1 MQYRRLIPVLFIM
14 NGLIVRSENFDTH
27 QIMGNIINEAAR
39 YNEWNV
45 DELIYVDI
53 SRDKTYDSRR
63 DDHRVKAVDSIEAII
78 TEISKVCFM
87 PLTFGGGIKTIED
100 VDLRIRTGAD
110 KVVLNS
116 AAFHSP
122 ELVTRIAKKYG
133 SQCCVVSADYRM
145 VDGKPVLHTDFGTNN
160 TGIVVTDWVK
170 ECQKMGAGEIF
181 LHAIDRDG
189 KANGYDLDTI
199 ADVTAATSL
208 PVIACGGA
216 ADVDDF
222 IDVYEETNVAAVA
235 AGNMFHFTERAYP
248 RAKKDLLREK
258 IHVRP

>member
-14 NGLIVRSENFDTH
+14 NGLIVRSEDFETH
-27 QIMGNIINEAAR
+27 QIMGNIVNEAAR
-39 YNEWNV
+39 YNEWDV

-53 SRDKTYDSRR
+53 SRDKNYDSRR
-63 DDHRVKAVDSIEAII
+63 DDHKIKAVNSIETII
-78 TEISKVCFM
+78 QQISKVCFM
-87 PLTFGGGIKTIED
+87 PLSFGGGIKTIED

-110 KVVLNS
+110 KVIINS
-116 AAFHSP
+116 AAFHTPGLIP
-122 ELVTRIAKKYG
+122 EIAHKYG
-133 SQCCVVSADYRM
+133 SQCCVISADYRM
-145 VDGKPVLHTDFGTNN
+145 INNKPILHTDFGSNN
-160 TGIVVTDWVK
+160 TGLNVIDWVR
-170 ECQKMGAGEIF
+170 ECEKLGAGEVF

-189 KANGYDLDTI
+189 KACGYDFDTI
-199 ADVTAATSL
+199 SDATTATKL

-248 RAKKDLLREK
+248 RAKKELVREK

>member
-14 NGLIVRSENFDTH
+14 NGLIVRSEDFSTH
-27 QIMGNIINEAAR
+27 QIIGNIINEAAR
-39 YNEWNV
+39 YNQWNV

-63 DDHRVKAVDSIEAII
+63 DDHKIKAVDSIETII

-110 KVVLNS
+110 KVVINS
-116 AAFHSP
+116 AAYHTP
-122 ELVTRIAKKYG
+122 ELITEVARKYG
-133 SQCCVVSADYRM
+133 SQCCVISADYRM
-145 VDGKPVLHTDFGTNN
+145 VDGTPILFTDFGSNN
-160 TGIVVTDWVK
+160 TGINVVDWVK
-170 ECQKMGAGEIF
+170 ECQKNGAGEIF

-189 KANGYDLDTI
+189 KACGYDFDTI
-199 ADVTAATSL
+199 SDVTSATSL

-248 RAKKDLLREK
+248 RAKKDLVREK

>member
-1 MQYRRLIPVLFIM
+1 M
-14 NGLIVRSENFDTH
+14 NGLIVRSEDFDTH
-27 QIMGNIINEAAR
+27 QIMGNVINEAAR

-45 DELIYVDI
+45 DELIYIDI

-63 DDHRVKAVDSIEAII
+63 DDHRVKAVDSIEDII

-87 PLTFGGGIKTIED
+87 PLTFGGGIKTVED

-110 KVVLNS
+110 KVVINS
-116 AAFHSP
+116 AAYHTP
-122 ELVTRIAKKYG
+122 ELIHEIAKKYG
-133 SQCCVVSADYRM
+133 SQCCVISVDYRI
-145 VDGKPVLHTDFGTNN
+145 VEGKPLLFTDFGTNN
-160 TGIVVTDWVK
+160 TGIDVKDWVK
-170 ECQKMGAGEIF
+170 ECHKIGAGEIF

-189 KANGYDLDTI
+189 KANGFDIDTI
-199 ADVTAATSL
+199 SDVTSASQL

-248 RAKKDLLREK
+248 RAKKDLIREK

>member
-1 MQYRRLIPVLFIM
+1 M

-27 QIMGNIINEAAR
+27 QIMGNVINEAAR

-45 DELIYVDI
+45 DELIYIDI

-63 DDHRVKAVDSIEAII
+63 DDHRVAALGSIEEIISAI
-78 TEISKVCFM
+78 SRVCFM
-87 PLTFGGGIKTIED
+87 PLTFGGGIRTIRD

-110 KVVLNS
+110 KVVINS
-116 AAFHSP
+116 QAYHNP
-122 ELVTRIAKKYG
+122 ELVREIARKYG
-133 SQCCVVSADYRM
+133 AQCCVISADYRM
-145 VDGKPVLHTDFGTNN
+145 VDGSPVLFTDHGTNN
-160 TGIVVTDWVK
+160 TGVNVVDWVR
-170 ECQKMGAGEIF
+170 ECQSLGAGEIF

-189 KANGYDLDTI
+189 KACGYDIDTI
-199 ADVTAATSL
+199 ADVTRATSL

-222 IDVYEETNVAAVA
+222 LEVYEETNVAAVA

-248 RAKKDLLREK
+248 RAKKELLKEK
-258 IHVRP
+258 IYVRPA